1 MYEGSGSFVL
11 CGSLCMKE
19 WIICVVWIIMYEG
32 RNGSFVLCGSLC
44 MKDGSFVLCGSLC
57 MKEWII
63 CVVWIIMYE
72 GVDHLGCVDHYV

>member
-1 MYEGSGSFVL
+1 
-11 CGSLCMKE
+11 MKE

-32 RNGSFVLCGSLC
+32 
-44 MKDGSFVLCGSLC
+44 MDHLCGSLC

-72 GVDHLGCVDHYV
+72 GVDHLCCVDHYV

>member
-1 MYEGSGSFVL
+1 ML

-32 RNGSFVLCGSLC
+32 MDHLDC
-44 MKDGSFVLCGSLC
+44 CGSLC

-72 GVDHLGCVDHYV
+72 GVDHLCCVDHYV

>member
-1 MYEGSGSFVL
+1 ML
-11 CGSLCMKE
+11 CGS
-19 WIICVVWIIMYEG
+19 I
-32 RNGSFVLCGSLC
+32 
-44 MKDGSFVLCGSLC
+44 C

>member
-1 MYEGSGSFVL
+1 
-11 CGSLCMKE
+11 MKE

-32 RNGSFVLCGSLC
+32 MDHL
-44 MKDGSFVLCGSLC
+44 DCGSLC

-72 GVDHLGCVDHYV
+72 GVDHLCCVDHYV